1 MSGLYS
7 NGGSFSNYRSA
18 LQASSYPSYNFE
30 SIKPAN
36 ISFNA
41 KMSDKVDSLTI
52 DKLNALIMKLSNM
65 KDNSGDNVP
74 NFDISIG
81 NKQIDD
87 YIVNVVRRNGYKL
100 SR

>member
-1 MSGLYS
+1 
-7 NGGSFSNYRSA
+7 
-18 LQASSYPSYNFE
+18 
-30 SIKPAN
+30 
-36 ISFNA
+36 
-41 KMSDKVDSLTI
+41 MSDKVDSLTI
-52 DKLNALIMKLSNM
+52 DKLNALIMKLSNL
-65 KDNSGDNVP
+65 KDNNGDNVP